1 MCDALKELMKDELD
15 AARQS
20 GLQEGQERGLE
31 RGLERGQ
38 ERGQERVNILAARL
52 IQLNRI
58 NDFLRSTT
66 DKEYQEQLFQE
77 FGL

>member
-15 AARQS
+15 AA
-20 GLQEGQERGLE
+20 LQEGQERGLE

-38 ERGQERVNILAARL
+38 ERVNILAGRL
-52 IQLNRI
+52 MQLNRI

>member
-15 AARQS
+15 AA
-20 GLQEGQERGLE
+20 LQEGQERGLE
-31 RGLERGQ
+31 RG
-38 ERGQERVNILAARL
+38 QERVNILAGRL
-52 IQLNRI
+52 MQLNRI

>member
-31 RGLERGQ
+31 CGL
-38 ERGQERVNILAARL
+38 ERGQERVNILARRL

-58 NDFLRSTT
+58 NDLLRSTT

>member
-15 AARQS
+15 AA
-20 GLQEGQERGLE
+20 LQEGQERGLE
-31 RGLERGQ
+31 RGLKRGQ
-38 ERGQERVNILAARL
+38 ERGQERVNILAGRL

-58 NDFLRSTT
+58 NDLLRSTT